1 MANFMK
7 QKVVEEIVR
16 VGLVPVFYNS
26 DSATSRKIV
35 QACVSGGATVV
46 EFTNRGEASPAIF
59 NELIAWSRSELPE
72 VIIGIGTILD
82 AATGAQYIDKG
93 ANFVVGPIYN
103 HEVAALCNRKKIAY
117 IPGCMTPSEIIAAE
131 RTGAEIIKVFPGS
144 TVGPEF
150 IKALRGPCPWLKLMP
165 SGGVEVS
172 QHNVSSWM
180 EAGAAALNIGSNLI
194 RKDLV
199 KAGDF
204 TSMQN
209 MVADC
214 IRWIKTARE
223 EKAPARH

>member
-26 DSATSRKIV
+26 DVTTSKKIV
-35 QACVSGGATVV
+35 QACVAGGAIVV
-46 EFTNRGEASPAIF
+46 EFTNRGEAAPIIF
-59 NELIAWSRSELPE
+59 KELITWSHGELPE
-72 VIIGIGTILD
+72 VIIGVGTILD
-82 AATGAQYIDKG
+82 VATASQYIDSG

-103 HEVAALCNRKKIAY
+103 PEVAALCNRKKVAY

-131 RTGAEIIKVFPGS
+131 KTGAEIIKVFPGS

-150 IKALRGPCPWLKLMP
+150 IKALRGPCPWLNLMP

-172 QHNVSSWM
+172 QHNISSWM
-180 EAGAAALNIGSNLI
+180 QAGAVALNIGSNLI

-204 TSMQN
+204 TSLQT
-209 MVADC
+209 MVTDC
-214 IRWIKTARE
+214 INWIKEARE
-223 EKAPARH
+223 KNTATRY